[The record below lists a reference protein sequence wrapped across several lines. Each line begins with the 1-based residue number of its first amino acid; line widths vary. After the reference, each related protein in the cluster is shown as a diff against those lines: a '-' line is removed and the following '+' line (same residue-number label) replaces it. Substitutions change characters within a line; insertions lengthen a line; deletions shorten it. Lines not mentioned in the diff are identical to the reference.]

1 MISRYLAA
9 TALASATLLS
19 VPAFAQG
26 GTQGAAQT
34 PTDQSSTVPGQS
46 EQAPAGESIAAPSD
60 QAASTNADGS
70 STASTGDVLVTGTRL
85 RNPNA
90 VSAVPITTVSAAQL
104 TLTARTSIGDVLNDL
119 PQLVSTFSQSNST
132 RFLGTSGLNLLD
144 LRGLGTQRTLVVVNG
159 RRHVGSDILSNAVSV
174 DTNTIPTDLIE
185 AVDIVTGANSAV
197 YGSDAVA
204 GVVNFRLKSSF
215 DGLLLRGQGG
225 ISDEADAGTYFVSAT
240 AGKNFSDGR
249 GNIAVN
255 FEYARTEDLF
265 GFDRKAYR
273 QTDSFVVTNVDAAGV
288 GNGGNLN
295 FDGVPD
301 QSFFRDIRPS
311 TILDGGLI
319 AFAGAGLGAT
329 SAARCG
335 RDYRGTAYTCNY
347 LFQPGGS
354 LVSQTGTR
362 VGVAGGTAAAP
373 NATPNANNPF
383 IGGNGNT
390 RREGTLLQLQPQLQ
404 RYAANLIG
412 HFDVSD
418 AFKPFVEAKYVR
430 IDSVGLGGSGPA
442 FFTGSTID
450 ALYERPRLDNPFLS
464 ADSRT
469 LLTQQALL
477 SANNGLDPRTG
488 AAFADTLGTGGVVVR
503 TAAQNQQIAINQINA
518 GSYRMILRKNLTDL
532 GSRREDARR
541 ETYRFVAGF
550 RGDVTDHLNYEVSGN
565 YGEFKERTKVLG
577 NIDTQRLALAL
588 DAVRNPAGQIV
599 CGAQLDPTRAN
610 AGPLVGTP
618 GVDFAGNAANL
629 AADIAAC
636 QPLNP
641 FGTGSIS
648 DAARNYVLRNTV
660 SNGKIT
666 QLDFLGSVS
675 GDTAG
680 FFNLPGGGI
689 EFSIGG
695 EYRRE
700 TNFFQADPAVEAGY
714 TFYNAL
720 ATFDPPS
727 FEVKEAFGEVRVP
740 LLKDMAFAK
749 SLSLAAAGRVSDYK
763 GATGTVYT
771 YNLNA
776 EYAPTEDIRFR
787 ANYGRSVR
795 APNLSE
801 TFGPQQQNFA
811 PGFLDPCSAD
821 NLARGTQFRAA
832 NCAAAGIPAGYNY
845 QYAQSLGIVSGGNPD
860 LREEKSDS
868 YTYGVVLTPRWVP
881 GLTLTVDYY
890 NIKVN
895 DVITSVTAQN
905 VANNC
910 YDTPSIENNP
920 FCAQFQR
927 VAAGA
932 TGPGGEQAYRIIEG
946 SLLES
951 SVNFAA
957 LRRRGIDADLSY
969 VRNLGSTRV
978 TGRVIYTH
986 TLEAADFLNP
996 LQPNFGNTFNGEIG
1010 YPKDQVQVNLGA
1022 DFGGVTLDTQF
1033 RYLSKQS
1040 VGAIE
1045 NLTTYQG
1052 RAPQNLDAYEPN
1064 YYPDV
1069 LYIGGKI
1076 GFDVDDRGSS
1086 FYVGVDNLTDRLPP
1100 LGATGTTFGTGIFDN
1115 VGRRFYAGFTGRF

>member
-34 PTDQSSTVPGQS
+34 PSDQSSTVPGQS
-46 EQAPAGESIAAPSD
+46 NEAPAGESIAAPSD
-60 QAASTNADGS
+60 QAAPTNADGS
-70 STASTGDVLVTGTRL
+70 SAASTGDILVTGTRL

-119 PQLVSTFSQSNST
+119 PQLISTFSQSNST
-132 RFLGTSGLNLLD
+132 RFLGTGGLNLLD
-144 LRGLGTQRTLVVVNG
+144 LRGLGTQRTLVLVNG
-159 RRHVGSDILSNAVSV
+159 RRHVGSDVLNNAVSV
-174 DTNTIPTDLIE
+174 DTNTIPTDLVE

-197 YGSDAVA
+197 YGSDALA

-225 ISDEADAGTYFVSAT
+225 ISDEGDAGTYFVSAT
-240 AGKNFSDGR
+240 AGKNFADGR
-249 GNIAVN
+249 GNLAVN
-255 FEYARTEDLF
+255 LEYARTEALF
-265 GFDRKAYR
+265 ASDRKAYR
-273 QTDSFVVTNVDAAGV
+273 QNDNFVVTNVDAAGV
-288 GNGGNLN
+288 GTGGNLN
-295 FDGVPD
+295 FDGIPD
-301 QSFFRDIRPS
+301 QTFFRDIRS
-311 TILDGGLI
+311 ATIFDGGLV
-319 AFAGAGLGAT
+319 AFAGAPLGAN

-335 RDYRGTAYTCNY
+335 RDYLGRAFTCNY

-354 LVSQTGTR
+354 LIQENGTR
-362 VGVAGGTAAAP
+362 VGIGNGSAAAP
-373 NATPNANNPF
+373 SATPSGSF

-390 RREGTLLQLQPQLQ
+390 RREGTLLQLQPQVE

-430 IDSVGLGGSGPA
+430 IDTVSLGGSGPA

-464 ADSRT
+464 ADART
-469 LLTQQALL
+469 LLTQQALQAV
-477 SANNGLDPRTG
+477 ANGQNPTSG
-488 AAFADTLGTGGVVVR
+488 AAI
-503 TAAQNQQIAINQINA
+503 TAAQAATLTNQINSGA
-518 GSYRMILRKNLTDL
+518 YRFILRKNLTDL

-541 ETYRFVAGF
+541 ETYRFVGGF
-550 RGDVTDHLNYEVSGN
+550 RGDLSDHLNYEVSGN
-565 YGEFKERTKVLG
+565 YGEFKEKTRVLG
-577 NIDTQRLALAL
+577 NIDVQRLSLAL
-588 DAVRNPAGQIV
+588 DARRNAAGQIV
-599 CGAQLDPTRAN
+599 CGSQI
-610 AGPLVGTP
+610 
-618 GVDFAGNAANL
+618 NAANGQATADAQQIDYDPNTGAPTAAAAAIL
-629 AADIAAC
+629 AANIAAC

-641 FGTGSIS
+641 FGTGGVSQ
-648 DAARNYVLRNTV
+648 AARDYVLRNTV
-660 SNGKIT
+660 SSGKIT
-666 QLDFLGSVS
+666 QVDALATVS
-675 GDTAG
+675 GDTGG

-689 EFSIGG
+689 EFSVGG

-700 TNFFQADPAVEAGY
+700 TNFFQADPLVERGY

-727 FEVKEAFGEVRVP
+727 FEVKEAFGEINIP
-740 LLKDMAFAK
+740 LLKDLWFAK
-749 SLSLAAAGRVSDYK
+749 SLSIGGAGRVSDYK
-763 GATGTVYT
+763 GSAGTVYT

-787 ANYGRSVR
+787 ANYGRGVR

-801 TFGPQQQNFA
+801 SFSPAGQNFA

-832 NCAAAGIPAGYNY
+832 NCAAAGIPTTYNY
-845 QYAQSLGIVSGGNPD
+845 QYAQSLEIVSGGNPN
-860 LREEKSDS
+860 LSVEKSDS

-895 DVITSVTAQN
+895 DVITSVAAQN

-932 TGPGGEQAYRIIEG
+932 TGPNGEQAYRIIEG

-978 TGRVIYTH
+978 TGRVIYSH
-986 TLEAADFLNP
+986 TLEAANFTNP
-996 LQPNFGNTFNGEIG
+996 LQPGFGDTFNGEVG

-1022 DFGGVTLDTQF
+1022 DFGAFTFDTRF

-1040 VGAIE
+1040 VTAIE
-1045 NLTTYQG
+1045 NFITYQG
-1052 RAPQNLDAYEPN
+1052 RPPQNLDATSPA

-1076 GFDVDDRGSS
+1076 GFDVDDKGSS
-1086 FYVGVDNLTDRLPP
+1086 FYIGVDNLTDRLPP
-1100 LGATGTTFGTGIFDN
+1100 LGGTGTGFGTGIFDN
-1115 VGRRFYAGFTGRF
+1115 VGRRLYAGFTGRF

>member
-34 PTDQSSTVPGQS
+34 PTDQSSTVPGQTN
-46 EQAPAGESIAAPSD
+46 EAPAGGSIAAPSD
-60 QAASTNADGS
+60 QAAPTNADGS
-70 STASTGDVLVTGTRL
+70 SAASSGDILVTGTRL

-132 RFLGTSGLNLLD
+132 RFLGTGGLNLLD
-144 LRGLGTQRTLVVVNG
+144 LRGLGSQRTLVLVNG
-159 RRHVGSDILSNAVSV
+159 RRHVGSDILNNAVSV

-185 AVDIVTGANSAV
+185 GVDILTGANSAV
-197 YGSDAVA
+197 YGSDALA

-215 DGLLLRGQGG
+215 DGLLIRGQGG
-225 ISDEADAGTYFVSAT
+225 ITDKGDAGTYFVSAT
-240 AGKNFSDGR
+240 AGKNFADGR

-273 QTDSFVVTNVDAAGV
+273 QNNTFVTTNIDPAGV
-288 GNGGNLN
+288 GTGGNLN
-295 FDGVPD
+295 YDGIPD
-301 QSFFRDIRPS
+301 NTFFRDIRS
-311 TILDGGLI
+311 ATNYDGGLI
-319 AFAGAGLGAT
+319 AFAGAPLGAS

-335 RDYRGTAYTCNY
+335 RDPLGRAYTCNY

-354 LVSQTGTR
+354 LIQQNGTR
-362 VGVAGGTAAAP
+362 AGIANGSAAAP
-373 NATPNANNPF
+373 SAVPAGVF
-383 IGGNGNT
+383 LGGNGNT
-390 RREGTLLQLQPQLQ
+390 RREGTLLQLLPQID

-430 IDSVGLGGSGPA
+430 TNSVSLGGSGPA
-442 FFTGSTID
+442 FFTGSTFD

-464 ADSRT
+464 ADART

-488 AAFADTLGTGGVVVR
+488 AAFATP
-503 TAAQNQQIAINQINA
+503 AAQLAAINAINA
-518 GSYRMILRKNLTDL
+518 GSYRLGMRKNLTDL
-532 GSRREDARR
+532 GSRREDAKR

-550 RGDVTDHLNYEVSGN
+550 RGDLSDHFSYEVSGN

-577 NIDTQRLALAL
+577 NVDRQRLALAL
-588 DAVRNPAGQIV
+588 DAVRNPANGQIV
-599 CGAQLDPTRAN
+599 CGSQLDANRAN
-610 AGPLVGTP
+610 AGPLVGLP
-618 GVDFAGNAANL
+618 GQDRAGNAANL

-641 FGTGSIS
+641 FGVGSIS
-648 DAARNYVLRNTV
+648 QAAKNFVLRDTTSV
-660 SNGKIT
+660 GKIT

-675 GDTAG
+675 GDTGG
-680 FFNLPGGGI
+680 FFTLPGGAI
-689 EFSIGG
+689 EFSLGG

-700 TNFFQADPAVEAGY
+700 TNYFKPDQAVELGY
-714 TFYNAL
+714 TLYNQL
-720 ATFDPPS
+720 PTFDPPS
-727 FEVKEAFGEVRVP
+727 FEVKEAFGEINVP
-740 LLKDMAFAK
+740 ILKDLPFAK
-749 SLSLAAAGRVSDYK
+749 SLSIGGAGRVSDYK
-763 GATGTVYT
+763 GSAGTVYT
-771 YNLNA
+771 YNFSG

-787 ANYGRSVR
+787 ASYGRGVR
-795 APNLSE
+795 APNLGELYS
-801 TFGPQQQNFA
+801 QQSQNFA

-821 NLARGTQFRAA
+821 NIANGTQFRAA
-832 NCAAAGIPAGYNY
+832 NCAAAGIPTSYNY
-845 QYAQSLGIVSGGNPD
+845 RYTESLRLRSGGNPD
-860 LREEKSDS
+860 LQVEKSDS
-868 YTYGVVLTPRWVP
+868 YTYGVVVTPRWVP
-881 GLTLTVDYY
+881 GLTLSVDYY

-895 DVITSVTAQN
+895 NVITA
-905 VANNC
+905 VAGQDIVDNC
-910 YDTPSIENNP
+910 YDSPSIQDNP

-932 TGPGGEQAYRIIEG
+932 TGPGGEQAYRIVEG
-946 SLLES
+946 SLLQS
-951 SVNFAA
+951 SLNFAA

-978 TGRVIYTH
+978 TGRVIYSH
-986 TLEAADFLNP
+986 TLEAADFTNP
-996 LQPNFGNTFNGEIG
+996 LQPGFGDSFNGEAG

-1022 DFGGVTLDTQF
+1022 DFGAFTIDTSF
-1033 RYLSKQS
+1033 RYLAKQS
-1040 VGAIE
+1040 LGEIE
-1045 NLTTYQG
+1045 NLVSYQG
-1052 RAPQNLDAYEPN
+1052 RPPQNLDIYEPA

-1076 GFDVDDRGSS
+1076 GFDVDDKGSS
-1086 FYVGVDNLTDRLPP
+1086 FYFGVDNLTDRLPP
-1100 LGATGTTFGTGIFDN
+1100 LGATGTGFGSGIFDN
-1115 VGRRFYAGFTGRF
+1115 IGRKFYAGFTGRF

>member
-34 PTDQSSTVPGQS
+34 PTDQSSTVPGLS
-46 EQAPAGESIAAPSD
+46 NEAPAGQSIAAPSD
-60 QAASTNADGS
+60 QAAPTNADGS
-70 STASTGDVLVTGTRL
+70 SAASSGDILVTGTRL

-144 LRGLGTQRTLVVVNG
+144 LRGLGTQRTLVLVNG
-159 RRHVGSDILSNAVSV
+159 RRHVGSDILSNGVSV

-185 AVDIVTGANSAV
+185 SVDIVTGANSAV
-197 YGSDAVA
+197 YGSDALA

-215 DGLLLRGQGG
+215 DGLLIRGQGG
-225 ISDEADAGTYFVSAT
+225 ISDEGDAGTYFVSAT
-240 AGKNFSDGR
+240 AGKNFADGR
-249 GNIAVN
+249 GNIAINV
-255 FEYARTEDLF
+255 EYARTEDLF

-273 QTDSFVVTNVDAAGV
+273 QNDTFLTTNIDASGV
-288 GNGGNLN
+288 GSGGNLN
-295 FDGVPD
+295 FDGIPD
-301 QSFFRDIRPS
+301 STFFRDVRVGTFS
-311 TILDGGLI
+311 DGGLV
-319 AFAGAGLGAT
+319 AFAGAPLGAN

-335 RDYRGTAYTCNY
+335 RDYLGRAFTCNY

-354 LVSQTGTR
+354 IAQQTGSR
-362 VGVAGGTAAAP
+362 VGIANGSAAAP
-373 NATPNANNPF
+373 SAAPAGSF

-390 RREGTLLQLQPQLQ
+390 RREGTLLQLLPQLD

-418 AFKPFVEAKYVR
+418 AFKPFIEAKYVR
-430 IDSVGLGGSGPA
+430 VDSVGLGGSGPA

-464 ADSRT
+464 ADART
-469 LLTQQALL
+469 FLTQQALQAV
-477 SANNGLDPRTG
+477 ANGQNPNSG
-488 AAFADTLGTGGVVVR
+488 AAI
-503 TAAQNQQIAINQINA
+503 TAAQAATLTQQINSGA
-518 GSYRMILRKNLTDL
+518 YRFILRKNLTDL

-541 ETYRFVAGF
+541 ETYRFVGGF
-550 RGDVTDHLNYEVSGN
+550 RGDLSDHFNYEVSGN

-577 NIDTQRLALAL
+577 NVDVQRLSLAL
-588 DAVRNPAGQIV
+588 DAVRNPANGQIV
-599 CGAQLDPTRAN
+599 CGSQLDASRFAF
-610 AGPLVGTP
+610 GTDI
-618 GVDFAGNAANL
+618 GGNAANL
-629 AADIAAC
+629 ANDIANC

-648 DAARNYVLRNTV
+648 QAAKNYVLRNTT
-660 SNGKIT
+660 STGKIT
-666 QLDFLGSVS
+666 QLDFQGNVA
-675 GDTAG
+675 GDTGG
-680 FFNLPGGGI
+680 FFNLPGGAI
-689 EFSIGG
+689 AFSLGA

-700 TNFFQADPAVEAGY
+700 TNYFAADPFVEAGY

-720 ATFDPPS
+720 ARFDPPS
-727 FEVKEAFGEVRVP
+727 FEVKEAFGEINVP
-740 LLKDMAFAK
+740 LLKDLSFAK
-749 SLSLAAAGRVSDYK
+749 SLSIGAAGRVSDYK
-763 GATGTVYT
+763 GSAGTVYT

-787 ANYGRSVR
+787 ANYGRGVR
-795 APNLSE
+795 APNLNELYSP
-801 TFGPQQQNFA
+801 TGQNFA
-811 PGFLDPCSAD
+811 PGFADPCSAD
-821 NLARGTQFRAA
+821 NLGRGTQFRAA
-832 NCAAAGIPAGYNY
+832 NCAAAGIPTTYNY
-845 QYAQSLGIVSGGNPD
+845 QYVQSLEIQSGGND
-860 LREEKSDS
+860 ALNVEKSDS
-868 YTYGVVLTPRWVP
+868 YTYGAVFTPRWVP

-890 NIKVN
+890 NIKVK
-895 DVITSVTAQN
+895 DVITAVSAQGI
-905 VANNC
+905 ANNC
-910 YDTPSIENNP
+910 YDSPSIQNNP

-932 TGPGGEQAYRIIEG
+932 TGPNGEQAYRIIEG
-946 SLLES
+946 SLLTQS
-951 SVNFAA
+951 FNFAS
-957 LRRRGIDADLSY
+957 LRRRGIDTDLSY
-969 VRNLGSTRV
+969 TRNLGSTRV

-986 TLEAADFLNP
+986 TLEAANFTNP
-996 LQPNFGNTFNGEIG
+996 LQPAFGDTFNGELG

-1022 DFGGVTLDTQF
+1022 DFGAITLDTQF

-1045 NLTTYQG
+1045 NLISYQG
-1052 RAPQNLDAYEPN
+1052 RAPQNLDAFEPA

-1076 GFDVDDRGSS
+1076 GFDVDDKGTN
-1086 FYVGVDNLTDRLPP
+1086 FYIGVDNLTDRLPP
-1100 LGATGTTFGTGIFDN
+1100 LGATGTGFGSGIFDN
-1115 VGRRFYAGFTGRF
+1115 IGRRFYAGFTGRF